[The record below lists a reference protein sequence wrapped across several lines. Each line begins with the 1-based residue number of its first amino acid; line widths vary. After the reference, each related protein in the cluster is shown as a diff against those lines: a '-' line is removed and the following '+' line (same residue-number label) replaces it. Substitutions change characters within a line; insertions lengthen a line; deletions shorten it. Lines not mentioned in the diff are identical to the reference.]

1 MKLHGWILA
10 FGVALFV
17 LFIVL
22 HRYKSITIDGFDQEE
37 SPEAKK
43 YMNAMEQN
51 VAWRN
56 TLQYIQ
62 DNPKD
67 SLTYLSTVKNLF
79 FDDKCT
85 FKPKLDFKDLASK
98 YSMVFS

>member
-1 MKLHGWILA
+1 MKLHGWLV
-10 FGVALFV
+10 VAATL
-17 LFIVL
+17 LFIILIVK
-22 HRYKSITIDGFDQEE
+22 YWKMPTIDPFDDTR
-37 SPEAKK
+37 
-43 YMNAMEQN
+43 YMKAMEQN

-62 DNPKD
+62 DNPKE
-67 SLTYLSTVKNLF
+67 SLPYLNAVKTLF

-85 FKPKLDFKDLASK
+85 FKKQIDFKDLTSK